1 MAETPPKVWNRLALA
16 ALLFMCFAVS
26 HLIATHMKSM
36 ITVAPVSVQADLKN
50 RETKSTWDTHI
61 PRVNISA
68 ALAARLEDI
77 RAERA
82 APGYRGRYPG
92 EEAWWG
98 GLRRR
103 EKVLVLSPV
112 RRTNARRQKRF
123 VKLLLSLDWD
133 RRDLSVATL
142 VSPDSVAVCEAADA
156 ALRDAKPPFA
166 SVTTFLEPAGLAG
179 LNTGDQES
187 GARHKLEHQLAR
199 RSAIARARNH
209 LAVAAVGASDAE
221 WVLWLDN
228 DLLSYGADLLLQLRA
243 SDVDVVVPTC
253 YCSGGDACGS
263 GVYDRNSWAETPASA
278 AKLRELD
285 AAGRGDALVVH
296 GYGAATATAPG
307 GEAIVSMDGRRRFLD
322 DLRTDALAPLVPL
335 GGVGATCILLR
346 ADLVREGLSF
356 PSFALNHAIESEGI
370 AQMALK
376 MGARVYGRTDVAIIE
391 ARRDS
396 TGARVGTRSL
406 PLAGGTRDPR
416 RVPLVRRDG
425 RRGAWGSLTG
435 STSFSAGAS
444 AQTRP
449 GWSGVPKVASLSG
462 ASRSTGTLSRR
473 FAAAGV
479 ASRGLPS
486 RSLR

>member
-166 SVTTFLEPAGLAG
+166 SVTTYLEPAGLAG

-376 MGARVYGRTDVAIIE
+376 MGARVYGRTDVAIKH
-391 ARRDS
+391 A
-396 TGARVGTRSL
+396 
-406 PLAGGTRDPR
+406 
-416 RVPLVRRDG
+416 
-425 RRGAWGSLTG
+425 
-435 STSFSAGAS
+435 
-444 AQTRP
+444 
-449 GWSGVPKVASLSG
+449 
-462 ASRSTGTLSRR
+462 
-473 FAAAGV
+473 
-479 ASRGLPS
+479 
-486 RSLR
+486 

>member
-1 MAETPPKVWNRLALA
+1 MLLGSHRRGLAAPAPRAVAPTAPPPMAETPPKVWNRLALA

-68 ALAARLEDI
+68 ALAARLEEI

-142 VSPDSVAVCEAADA
+142 VSPTPSPCEAADA

-166 SVTTFLEPAGLAG
+166 SVTTYLEPAGLAG

-187 GARHKLEHQLAR
+187 GAAQARAPARGGR
-199 RSAIARARNH
+199 RSRRTTWPSPPSARATPS
-209 LAVAAVGASDAE
+209 LVPV
-221 WVLWLDN
+221 
-228 DLLSYGADLLLQLRA
+228 LRA
-243 SDVDVVVPTC
+243 EPRHRV
-253 YCSGGDACGS
+253 
-263 GVYDRNSWAETPASA
+263 
-278 AKLRELD
+278 
-285 AAGRGDALVVH
+285 RG
-296 GYGAATATAPG
+296 
-307 GEAIVSMDGRRRFLD
+307 
-322 DLRTDALAPLVPL
+322 
-335 GGVGATCILLR
+335 
-346 ADLVREGLSF
+346 
-356 PSFALNHAIESEGI
+356 

-376 MGARVYGRTDVAIIE
+376 MGARVYGRTDVAIKH
-391 ARRDS
+391 A
-396 TGARVGTRSL
+396 
-406 PLAGGTRDPR
+406 
-416 RVPLVRRDG
+416 
-425 RRGAWGSLTG
+425 
-435 STSFSAGAS
+435 
-444 AQTRP
+444 
-449 GWSGVPKVASLSG
+449 
-462 ASRSTGTLSRR
+462 
-473 FAAAGV
+473 
-479 ASRGLPS
+479 
-486 RSLR
+486 

>member
-1 MAETPPKVWNRLALA
+1 MLLGSHRRGLAAPAPRAVAPTAPPPMAETPPKRGA
-16 ALLFMCFAVS
+16 
-26 HLIATHMKSM
+26 
-36 ITVAPVSVQADLKN
+36 
-50 RETKSTWDTHI
+50 RG
-61 PRVNISA
+61 
-68 ALAARLEDI
+68 AARGDP
-77 RAERA
+77 RARA
-82 APGYRGRYPG
+82 GLREIPG

-166 SVTTFLEPAGLAG
+166 SVTTYLEPAGLAG

-228 DLLSYGADLLLQLRA
+228 DLLFYGADLLLQLRA

-346 ADLVREGLSF
+346 ADLVREGLSY
-356 PSFALNHAIESEGI
+356 SIVGRYRQSERIVIGTYSTKAKVVQNSKLALD
-370 AQMALK
+370 ALSPWGT
-376 MGARVYGRTDVAIIE
+376 MWRTDDVFKENATVDKFSDPPDTGKLYEYQDQGSDGEVMTVTIEKVDLREIIDKPYVKPEEPEYEDDEIPWLSAADVE
-391 ARRDS
+391 AWS
-396 TGARVGTRSL
+396 GRS
-406 PLAGGTRDPR
+406 R
-416 RVPLVRRDG
+416 G
-425 RRGAWGSLTG
+425 RR
-435 STSFSAGAS
+435 
-444 AQTRP
+444 
-449 GWSGVPKVASLSG
+449 
-462 ASRSTGTLSRR
+462 
-473 FAAAGV
+473 
-479 ASRGLPS
+479 
-486 RSLR
+486 